1 MIRLYINTLWF
12 RNTFIGIHNSVKQ
25 NVSMISGISVPV
37 DAGLDELRL
46 ARQPGAQVSHSAT
59 ALGGVER
66 VYKVKQAGDSI
77 LHFHSV

>member
-1 MIRLYINTLWF
+1 
-12 RNTFIGIHNSVKQ
+12 
-25 NVSMISGISVPV
+25 MISGISVPV